1 MQHEVDVKSRL
12 MSAISMISKENA
24 PLISSAIRG
33 EVLVDKVKSLKV
45 NLLGIKYTI
54 ELSNGNFKVNIEDPL
69 NREEDSLRLLAYMT
83 NAIER
88 ALKGKVA
95 YSRRGLVS
103 LLQLAGGQAARL
115 YEKKIIDFLTAEL
128 DGSSIEDIEKVAKNI
143 GGSVVEHLSATWSL
157 EISPLNGIRVR
168 IAFWQGEE
176 DIPSGAAILI
186 GEEVREMD
194 IPIEELITL
203 IEIMVNRLVLLYR
216 KETGRQPKLFH
227 SLYL

>member
-54 ELSNGNFKVNIEDPL
+54 ELSNGNLKVNIEDPL